1 MATAIVVAIF
11 IFIYKNDILDID
23 ESKLPS
29 VFSVFT
35 KPI

>member
-23 ESKLPS
+23 ESKLS
-29 VFSVFT
+29 FVFGVFT